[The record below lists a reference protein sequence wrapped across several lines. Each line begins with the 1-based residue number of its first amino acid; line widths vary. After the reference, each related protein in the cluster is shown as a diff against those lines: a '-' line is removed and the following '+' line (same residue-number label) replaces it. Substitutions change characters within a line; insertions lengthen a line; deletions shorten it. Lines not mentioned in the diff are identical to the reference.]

1 MFESMAVRPFIIA
14 MLIAAPLA
22 GRPAWAAIAP
32 DGPGASTAMPKPPA
46 GNDEEG
52 ARAVVLDTLF
62 GELARAHSP
71 QESKAIESAIFDIWM
86 QSGSPSIDILMS
98 HGLDAFAA
106 KDYDRAL
113 FYFNEVVAL
122 KPDFVEGWD
131 KRAAIFF
138 LKDKYAEALKDLEHV
153 LQLEPRHFS
162 AMGGLAVILEELGD
176 KRGALDV
183 YRRALKLN
191 PYLDGAAQAEK
202 SLSIDVEG
210 RGI

>member
-1 MFESMAVRPFIIA
+1 MSIFIS
-14 MLIAAPLA
+14 LLAAPLA
-22 GRPAWAAIAP
+22 FAPASAAVM
-32 DGPGASTAMPKPPA
+32 PGAPVPPEA
-46 GNDEEG
+46 GANPLAGKDDESS
-52 ARAVVLDTLF
+52 RAVMLDTLF
-62 GELARAHSP
+62 NELARARSP
-71 QESKAIESAIFDIWM
+71 QESKAIEGAIFSIWM

-98 HGLDAFAA
+98 HGLDAFAM

-122 KPDFVEGWD
+122 RPGFVEGWD
-131 KRAAIFF
+131 KRAAIFY

-162 AMGGLAVILEELGD
+162 AMGGLAVILNELGD

>member
-1 MFESMAVRPFIIA
+1 MLHSMSVRLSIFIS
-14 MLIAAPLA
+14 LLAAPLA
-22 GRPAWAAIAP
+22 FAPASAAVM
-32 DGPGASTAMPKPPA
+32 PGAPVPSDAAPNSLTGKD
-46 GNDEEG
+46 DESS
-52 ARAVVLDTLF
+52 RAVMLDTLF
-62 GELARAHSP
+62 NELARARSP
-71 QESKAIESAIFDIWM
+71 QESKVIEGAIFGIWM

-98 HGLDAFAA
+98 HGLDAFAM

-122 KPDFVEGWD
+122 RPGFVEGWD
-131 KRAAIFF
+131 KRAAIFY

-162 AMGGLAVILEELGD
+162 AMGGLAVILNELGD

>member
-1 MFESMAVRPFIIA
+1 MLHRMSVRLSIFIS
-14 MLIAAPLA
+14 LLAAPLA
-22 GRPAWAAIAP
+22 FAPVWAAVM
-32 DGPGASTAMPKPPA
+32 PGAPVPPQA
-46 GNDEEG
+46 GANPLAGKDDESS
-52 ARAVVLDTLF
+52 RAVMLDTLF
-62 GELARAHSP
+62 NELARARSP
-71 QESKAIESAIFDIWM
+71 QESKAIEGAIFSIWM

-98 HGLDAFAA
+98 HGLDAFAM

-122 KPDFVEGWD
+122 RPGFVEGWD
-131 KRAAIFF
+131 KRAAIFY

-162 AMGGLAVILEELGD
+162 AMGGLAVILNELGD

>member
-1 MFESMAVRPFIIA
+1 MTARSPVSAI
-14 MLIAAPLA
+14 LLAASLA
-22 GRPAWAAIAP
+22 SSPAWAAVAP
-32 DGPGASTAMPKPPA
+32 QAPVPSAEMPKA
-46 GNDEEG
+46 LSRDE
-52 ARAVVLDTLF
+52 ARARLVVLDTLF
-62 GELARAHSP
+62 NELARARSV
-71 QESKAIESAIFDIWM
+71 QESKALEGTIFSIWM

-131 KRAAIFF
+131 KRAAIFYIE
-138 LKDKYAEALKDLEHV
+138 DKYAEALKDLEHV

-162 AMGGLAVILEELGD
+162 AMGGLAVILNELGD

-183 YRRALKLN
+183 YRRALKIN

>member
-1 MFESMAVRPFIIA
+1 MLHRMSVRLSIFIS
-14 MLIAAPLA
+14 LLAAPLA
-22 GRPAWAAIAP
+22 FAPASAAVM
-32 DGPGASTAMPKPPA
+32 PGAPVLPEA
-46 GNDEEG
+46 GANPLAGKDDESS
-52 ARAVVLDTLF
+52 RAVMLDTLF
-62 GELARAHSP
+62 NELARARSP
-71 QESKAIESAIFDIWM
+71 QESKAIEGAIFSIWM
-86 QSGSPSIDILMS
+86 QSGSPSVDILMS
-98 HGLDAFAA
+98 HGLDAFAM

-122 KPDFVEGWD
+122 RPGFVEGWD
-131 KRAAIFF
+131 KRAAIFY

-162 AMGGLAVILEELGD
+162 AMGGLAVILNELGD

>member
-1 MFESMAVRPFIIA
+1 MLARMVRSVVLVSILAV
-14 MLIAAPLA
+14 PLA
-22 GRPAWAAIAP
+22 LAPARADVAP
-32 DGPGASTAMPKPPA
+32 DMPMPRSQAVPPPA
-46 GNDEEG
+46 ARDDER
-52 ARAVVLDTLF
+52 ARMVVLDTLF
-62 GELARAHSP
+62 NELARAKSA
-71 QESKAIESAIFDIWM
+71 QESKAIEGAIFGIWM

-98 HGLDAFAA
+98 HGLDAFAD

-113 FYFNEVVAL
+113 FYFNEVVTL

-131 KRAAIFF
+131 KRAAIYY

-162 AMGGLAVILEELGD
+162 AMGGLAVILGELGD

-183 YRRALKLN
+183 YRRALKLD